1 MTIRMNDR
9 RIVLVGFMGCG
20 KTSVA
25 EALAH
30 HLGCEMVDLDSF
42 IIKRE
47 GRSPAEIIQQDGESA
62 FRDLESLA
70 LRDVLQDRS
79 ARIVALGGGTWT
91 IPANRTLVALHECLS
106 VWLDAPFEVCW
117 DHISENR
124 EANRPLAPDRD
135 TAEIRYRSRRAD
147 YALADERIVANPG
160 ESSEIIAK
168 KILAQA

>member
-25 EALAH
+25 EALAR

-47 GRSPAEIIQQDGESA
+47 GRSSAEIIQEDGESA

-70 LRDVLQDRS
+70 LRDVLQDRT
-79 ARIVALGGGTWT
+79 ARIVALGGGSRSMPPSRTHRG
-91 IPANRTLVALHECLS
+91 IPDSLSIWLH
-106 VWLDAPFEVCW
+106 A
-117 DHISENR
+117 R
-124 EANRPLAPDRD
+124 
-135 TAEIRYRSRRAD
+135 
-147 YALADERIVANPG
+147 G
-160 ESSEIIAK
+160 
-168 KILAQA
+168 

>member
-1 MTIRMNDR
+1 MNDR

-47 GRSPAEIIQQDGESA
+47 GRSPAEIIEQDGESA

-70 LRDVLQDRS
+70 LRDVLQARS
-79 ARIVALGGGTWT
+79 VRIVALGGGTWT
-91 IPANRTLVALHECLS
+91 IHCLS
-106 VWLDAPFEVCW
+106 IWLDAPFEVCW
-117 DHISENR
+117 DHISEHR

-168 KILAQA
+168 KILAQT